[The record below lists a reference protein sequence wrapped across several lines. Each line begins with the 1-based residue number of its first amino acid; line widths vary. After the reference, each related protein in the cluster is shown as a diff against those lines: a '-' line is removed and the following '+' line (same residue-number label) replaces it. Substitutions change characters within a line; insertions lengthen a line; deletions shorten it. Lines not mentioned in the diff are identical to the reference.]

1 MARITRGVTKRRRH
15 KKVLKLTKGH
25 QGVRHR
31 LYRRAH
37 ESLIHALQYSYAHR
51 KEKKG
56 DMRRLWNIRINAA
69 ARSNGT
75 TYSRLIHGLKVMGV
89 EVNRR
94 MLSDLAIQDPDAFSK
109 LAELTKEPTK
119 AAAKT

>member
-1 MARITRGVTKRRRH
+1 MTRITRGVTKHRRH
-15 KKVLKLTKGH
+15 KKILKLTKGH

-31 LYRRAH
+31 LYKRAH

-69 ARSNGT
+69 ARNNGT
-75 TYSRLIHGLKVMGV
+75 TYSRLIHGLKAMGV
-89 EVNRR
+89 EINRR
-94 MLSDLAIQDPDAFSK
+94 MLSDLAIQDPDGFSK
-109 LAELTKEPTK
+109 LVKQVKESAGVATS
-119 AAAKT
+119 

>member
-1 MARITRGVTKRRRH
+1 MTRITRGVTRHRRH

-69 ARSNGT
+69 ARNNGT
-75 TYSRLIHGLKVMGV
+75 TYSRLIYGLKHMGV
-89 EVNRR
+89 EINRK
-94 MLSDLAIQDPDAFSK
+94 MLSDLAIQDPEGFSK
-109 LAELTKEPTK
+109 LVEQAKETPGVAT
-119 AAAKT
+119 T